1 MPDFS
6 IRIDRASSD
15 STKWNKYQ
23 DHDVIPFW
31 VADMDF
37 AAPDFVL
44 EALHERIDHG
54 ILGYAEPQSELVD
67 AACKWFWH
75 RFNWKVDP
83 DWLIWIPGVVPGLNI
98 ASRAIGSDGDA
109 LIIMTP
115 VYPPFLSVP
124 ENSDKQM
131 LRSPLLYDGARW
143 IMDFADI
150 GDKARLASGLLL
162 SNPQNPTGRVY
173 SENELSKLANICL
186 ANDVVVVSDEIHW
199 GIVLDEHRSHIPIAS
214 ISEEFAHTT
223 ITLIAST
230 KTYNIAGV
238 NCALGVIPDP
248 TLRERFVDATTGL
261 VSHISPLAYTATFA
275 TFRDQSSWLN
285 DLLAYLRV
293 NRDILERCVKEIPGL
308 AMAHVEGT
316 YLGWIDARSLQIDD
330 PATFFENHGLG
341 FSNGVDF
348 NGEGFVRFNFACH
361 RDLLLE
367 GIERLKRAVSTCNLG
382 S

>member
-1 MPDFS
+1 MADFS
-6 IRIDRASSD
+6 TRIDRTSSD
-15 STKWNKYQ
+15 STKWNKYR
-23 DHDVIPFW
+23 DRDVIPFW

-37 AAPDFVL
+37 TAPDFVL

-54 ILGYAEPQSELVD
+54 VLGYAEAQPALVD
-67 AACKWFWH
+67 AACAWFWQ

-98 ASRAIGSDGDA
+98 ASRAIGSEDDA
-109 LIIMTP
+109 LITMTP

-124 ENSDKQM
+124 ENSNKQM
-131 LRSPLLYDGARW
+131 LSSPLIYDGKKW
-143 IMDFADI
+143 SIDFADI
-150 GDKARLASGLLL
+150 EDKARLASGLLL

-173 SENELSKLANICL
+173 SENELSKLAEICI
-186 ANDVVVVSDEIHW
+186 ANDVIVVSDEIHW
-199 GIVLDEHRSHIPIAS
+199 GIVLDENRSHIPIAS
-214 ISEEFAHTT
+214 ISEEISLTT

-230 KTYNIAGV
+230 KTYNVAGL

-248 TLRERFVDATTGL
+248 SLRERFVDATTGF
-261 VSHISPLAYTATFA
+261 VSHISPLAYTAALA
-275 TFRDQSSWLN
+275 TFLDRSSWIK
-285 DLLAYLRV
+285 DLVAYLRV
-293 NRDILERCVKEIPGL
+293 NRDLLERCVDETPGI

-316 YLGWIDARSLQIDD
+316 YLGWIDARSLQVDD

-341 FSNGVDF
+341 FSNGFDF

-367 GIERLKRAVSTCNLG
+367 GIERLKRAVSSCNLG

>member
-1 MPDFS
+1 MADFS
-6 IRIDRASSD
+6 TRIDRTSSD
-15 STKWNKYQ
+15 STKWNKYR
-23 DHDVIPFW
+23 DRDVIPFW

-37 AAPDFVL
+37 TAPDFVL

-54 ILGYAEPQSELVD
+54 VLGYAEAQPALVD
-67 AACKWFWH
+67 AACAWFWQ

-98 ASRAIGSDGDA
+98 ASRAIGSEDDA

-124 ENSDKQM
+124 ENSNKQM
-131 LRSPLLYDGARW
+131 LSSPLIYDDKKW
-143 IMDFADI
+143 SIDFAEI
-150 GDKARLASGLLL
+150 EDKARLASGLLL

-173 SENELSKLANICL
+173 SENELSKLAEICI
-186 ANDVVVVSDEIHW
+186 ANDVIVVSDEIHW
-199 GIVLDEHRSHIPIAS
+199 GIVLDENRSHIPIAS
-214 ISEEFAHTT
+214 ISEEISLTT

-230 KTYNIAGV
+230 KTYNVAGL

-248 TLRERFVDATTGL
+248 SLRERFVDATTGF
-261 VSHISPLAYTATFA
+261 VSHISPLAYTAALA
-275 TFRDQSSWLN
+275 TFLDRSSWIK
-285 DLLAYLRV
+285 DLVAYLRV
-293 NRDILERCVKEIPGL
+293 NRDLLERCVDETPGI

-316 YLGWIDARSLQIDD
+316 YLGWIDARSLQVDD

-341 FSNGVDF
+341 FSNGFDF

-367 GIERLKRAVSTCNLG
+367 GIERLKRAVSSCNLG

>member
-1 MPDFS
+1 MADFS
-6 IRIDRASSD
+6 TRIDRTSSD
-15 STKWNKYQ
+15 STKWNKYR
-23 DHDVIPFW
+23 DRDVIPFW

-37 AAPDFVL
+37 TAPDFVL
-44 EALHERIDHG
+44 EALHKRIDHG
-54 ILGYAEPQSELVD
+54 VLGYAEAQPALVD
-67 AACKWFWH
+67 AACAWFWQ

-98 ASRAIGSDGDA
+98 ASRAIGSEDDA
-109 LIIMTP
+109 LITMTP

-124 ENSDKQM
+124 ENSNKQI
-131 LRSPLLYDGARW
+131 LSSPLIYDGKKW
-143 IMDFADI
+143 SIDFADI
-150 GDKARLASGLLL
+150 EDKARLASGLLL

-173 SENELSKLANICL
+173 SENELSKLAEICI
-186 ANDVVVVSDEIHW
+186 ANDVIVVSDEIHW
-199 GIVLDEHRSHIPIAS
+199 GIVLDENRSHIPIAS
-214 ISEEFAHTT
+214 ISEEISLTT

-230 KTYNIAGV
+230 KTYNVAGL

-248 TLRERFVDATTGL
+248 SLRERFVDATTGF
-261 VSHISPLAYTATFA
+261 VSHISPLAYTAALA
-275 TFRDQSSWLN
+275 TFLDRSSWIK
-285 DLLAYLRV
+285 DLVAYLRV
-293 NRDILERCVKEIPGL
+293 NRDLLERCVDETPGI

-316 YLGWIDARSLQIDD
+316 YLGWIDARSLQVDD

-341 FSNGVDF
+341 FSNGFDF

-367 GIERLKRAVSTCNLG
+367 GIERLKRAVSSCNLG

>member
-1 MPDFS
+1 MADFS
-6 IRIDRASSD
+6 TRIDRTSSD
-15 STKWNKYQ
+15 STKWNKYR
-23 DHDVIPFW
+23 DRDVIPFW

-37 AAPDFVL
+37 TAPDFVL

-54 ILGYAEPQSELVD
+54 VLGYAEAQPALVD
-67 AACKWFWH
+67 AACAWFWQ

-98 ASRAIGSDGDA
+98 ASRAIGSEDDA

-124 ENSDKQM
+124 ENSNKQM
-131 LRSPLLYDGARW
+131 LSSPLIYDGKKW
-143 IMDFADI
+143 SIDFADI
-150 GDKARLASGLLL
+150 EDKARLASGLLL

-173 SENELSKLANICL
+173 SENELSKLAEICV
-186 ANDVVVVSDEIHW
+186 ANDVIVVSDEIHW
-199 GIVLDEHRSHIPIAS
+199 GIVLDENRSHIPIAS
-214 ISEEFAHTT
+214 ISEEISLTT

-230 KTYNIAGV
+230 KTYNVAGL

-248 TLRERFVDATTGL
+248 SLRERFVDATTGF
-261 VSHISPLAYTATFA
+261 VSHISPLAYTAALA
-275 TFRDQSSWLN
+275 TFLDRSSWIK
-285 DLLAYLRV
+285 DLVAYLRV
-293 NRDILERCVKEIPGL
+293 NRDLLERCVDETPGI

-316 YLGWIDARSLQIDD
+316 YLGWIDARSLQVDD

-341 FSNGVDF
+341 FSNGFDF

-367 GIERLKRAVSTCNLG
+367 GIERLKRAVSSCNLG

>member
-1 MPDFS
+1 MADFS
-6 IRIDRASSD
+6 TRIDRTSSD
-15 STKWNKYQ
+15 STKWNKYR
-23 DHDVIPFW
+23 DRDVIPFW

-37 AAPDFVL
+37 TAPDFVL
-44 EALHERIDHG
+44 EALHKRIDHG
-54 ILGYAEPQSELVD
+54 VLGYAEAQPALVD
-67 AACKWFWH
+67 AACAWFWQ

-98 ASRAIGSDGDA
+98 ASRAIGSEDDA
-109 LIIMTP
+109 LITMTP

-124 ENSDKQM
+124 ENSNKQI
-131 LRSPLLYDGARW
+131 LSSPLIYDGKKW
-143 IMDFADI
+143 SIDFADI
-150 GDKARLASGLLL
+150 EDKARLASGLLL

-173 SENELSKLANICL
+173 SESELSKLAEICI
-186 ANDVVVVSDEIHW
+186 ANDVIVISDEIHW
-199 GIVLDEHRSHIPIAS
+199 GIVLDENRSHIPIAS
-214 ISEEFAHTT
+214 ISEEISLTT

-230 KTYNIAGV
+230 KTYNVAGL

-248 TLRERFVDATTGL
+248 SLRERFVDATTGF
-261 VSHISPLAYTATFA
+261 VSHISPLAYTAALA
-275 TFRDQSSWLN
+275 TFLDRSSWIK
-285 DLLAYLRV
+285 DLVAYLRV
-293 NRDILERCVKEIPGL
+293 NRDLLERCVDETPGI

-316 YLGWIDARSLQIDD
+316 YLGWIDARSLQVDD

-341 FSNGVDF
+341 FSNGFDF

-367 GIERLKRAVSTCNLG
+367 GIERLKRAVSSCNLG

>member
-1 MPDFS
+1 MADFS
-6 IRIDRASSD
+6 TRIDRTSSD
-15 STKWNKYQ
+15 STKWNKYR
-23 DHDVIPFW
+23 DRDVIPFW

-37 AAPDFVL
+37 TAPDFVL

-54 ILGYAEPQSELVD
+54 VLGYAEAQPALVD
-67 AACKWFWH
+67 AACAWFWQ

-98 ASRAIGSDGDA
+98 ASRAIGSEDDA

-124 ENSDKQM
+124 ENSNKQ
-131 LRSPLLYDGARW
+131 LLSSPLIYDGKKW
-143 IMDFADI
+143 SIDFADI
-150 GDKARLASGLLL
+150 EDKARLASGLLL

-173 SENELSKLANICL
+173 SENELSKLAEICI
-186 ANDVVVVSDEIHW
+186 ANDVIVVSDEIHW
-199 GIVLDEHRSHIPIAS
+199 GIVLDENRSHIPIAS
-214 ISEEFAHTT
+214 ISEEISLTT

-230 KTYNIAGV
+230 KTYNVAGL

-248 TLRERFVDATTGL
+248 SLRERFVDATTGF
-261 VSHISPLAYTATFA
+261 VSHISPLAYTAALA
-275 TFRDQSSWLN
+275 TFLDRSSWIK
-285 DLLAYLRV
+285 DLVAYLRV
-293 NRDILERCVKEIPGL
+293 NRDLLERCVDETPGI

-316 YLGWIDARSLQIDD
+316 YLGWIDARSLQVDD

-341 FSNGVDF
+341 FSNGFDF

-367 GIERLKRAVSTCNLG
+367 GIERLKRAVSSCNLG

>member
-1 MPDFS
+1 MADFS
-6 IRIDRASSD
+6 TRIDRTSSD
-15 STKWNKYQ
+15 STKWNKYR
-23 DHDVIPFW
+23 DRDVIPFW

-37 AAPDFVL
+37 TAPDFVL

-54 ILGYAEPQSELVD
+54 VLGYAEAQPALVD
-67 AACKWFWH
+67 AACAWFWQ

-98 ASRAIGSDGDA
+98 ASRAIGSEDDA

-124 ENSDKQM
+124 ENSNKQM
-131 LRSPLLYDGARW
+131 LSSPLIYDGKKW
-143 IMDFADI
+143 SIDFADI
-150 GDKARLASGLLL
+150 EDKARLASGLLL

-173 SENELSKLANICL
+173 SENELSKLAEICI
-186 ANDVVVVSDEIHW
+186 ANDVIVVSDEIHW
-199 GIVLDEHRSHIPIAS
+199 GIVLDENRSHIPIAS
-214 ISEEFAHTT
+214 ISEEISLTT

-230 KTYNIAGV
+230 KTYNVAGL

-248 TLRERFVDATTGL
+248 SLRERFVDATTGF
-261 VSHISPLAYTATFA
+261 VSHISPLAYTAALA
-275 TFRDQSSWLN
+275 TFLDRSSWIK
-285 DLLAYLRV
+285 DLVAYLRV
-293 NRDILERCVKEIPGL
+293 NRDLLERCVDETPGI

-316 YLGWIDARSLQIDD
+316 YLGWIDARSLQVDD

-341 FSNGVDF
+341 FSNGFDF

-367 GIERLKRAVSTCNLG
+367 GIERLKRAVSSCNLG

>member
-1 MPDFS
+1 MADFS
-6 IRIDRASSD
+6 TRIDRTSSD
-15 STKWNKYQ
+15 STKWNKYR
-23 DHDVIPFW
+23 DRDVIPFW

-37 AAPDFVL
+37 TAPDFVL
-44 EALHERIDHG
+44 EALHKRIDHG
-54 ILGYAEPQSELVD
+54 VLGYAEAQPALVD
-67 AACKWFWH
+67 AACAWFWQ

-98 ASRAIGSDGDA
+98 ASRAIGSEDDA

-124 ENSDKQM
+124 ENSNKQM
-131 LRSPLLYDGARW
+131 LSSPLIYDGKKW
-143 IMDFADI
+143 SIDFADI
-150 GDKARLASGLLL
+150 EDKARLASGLLL

-173 SENELSKLANICL
+173 SENELSKLAEICI
-186 ANDVVVVSDEIHW
+186 ANDVIVVSDEIHW
-199 GIVLDEHRSHIPIAS
+199 GIVLDENRSHIPIAS
-214 ISEEFAHTT
+214 ISEEISLTT

-230 KTYNIAGV
+230 KTYNVAGL

-248 TLRERFVDATTGL
+248 SLRERFVDATTGF
-261 VSHISPLAYTATFA
+261 VSHISPLAYTAALA
-275 TFRDQSSWLN
+275 TFLDRSSWIK
-285 DLLAYLRV
+285 DLVAYHRV
-293 NRDILERCVKEIPGL
+293 NRDLLERCVDETPGI

-316 YLGWIDARSLQIDD
+316 YLGWIDARSLQVDD

-341 FSNGVDF
+341 FSNGFDF

-367 GIERLKRAVSTCNLG
+367 GIERLKRAVSSCNPG

>member
-1 MPDFS
+1 MADFS
-6 IRIDRASSD
+6 TRIDRTSSD
-15 STKWNKYQ
+15 STKWNKYR
-23 DHDVIPFW
+23 DRDVIPFW

-37 AAPDFVL
+37 TAPDFVL

-54 ILGYAEPQSELVD
+54 VLGYAEAQPALVD
-67 AACKWFWH
+67 AACAWFWQ

-83 DWLIWIPGVVPGLNI
+83 DWLIWIPGVLPGLNI
-98 ASRAIGSDGDA
+98 ASRAIGSEDDA

-124 ENSDKQM
+124 ENSNKQM
-131 LRSPLLYDGARW
+131 LSSPLIYDGKKW
-143 IMDFADI
+143 SIDFADI
-150 GDKARLASGLLL
+150 EDKARLASGLLL

-173 SENELSKLANICL
+173 SENELSKLAEICI
-186 ANDVVVVSDEIHW
+186 ANDVIVVSDEIHW
-199 GIVLDEHRSHIPIAS
+199 GIVLDENRSHIPIAS
-214 ISEEFAHTT
+214 ISEEISLTT

-230 KTYNIAGV
+230 KTYNVAGL

-248 TLRERFVDATTGL
+248 SLRERFVDATTGF
-261 VSHISPLAYTATFA
+261 VSHISPLAYTAALA
-275 TFRDQSSWLN
+275 TFLDRSSWIK
-285 DLLAYLRV
+285 DLVAYLRV
-293 NRDILERCVKEIPGL
+293 NRDLLERCVDETPGI

-316 YLGWIDARSLQIDD
+316 YLGWIDARSLQVDD

-341 FSNGVDF
+341 FSNGFDF

-367 GIERLKRAVSTCNLG
+367 GIERLKRAVSSCNLG

>member
-1 MPDFS
+1 MADFS
-6 IRIDRASSD
+6 TRIDRTSSD
-15 STKWNKYQ
+15 STKWNKYR
-23 DHDVIPFW
+23 DRDVIPFW

-37 AAPDFVL
+37 AAPDFIL

-54 ILGYAEPQSELVD
+54 VLGYAEAQPALVD
-67 AACKWFWH
+67 AACAWFWQ

-98 ASRAIGSDGDA
+98 ASRAIGSEDDA
-109 LIIMTP
+109 LITMTP

-124 ENSDKQM
+124 ENSNKQM
-131 LRSPLLYDGARW
+131 LSSPLIYDGKKW
-143 IMDFADI
+143 SIDFADI
-150 GDKARLASGLLL
+150 EDKARLASGLLL

-173 SENELSKLANICL
+173 SENELSKLAEICI
-186 ANDVVVVSDEIHW
+186 ANDVIVVSDEIHW
-199 GIVLDEHRSHIPIAS
+199 GIVLDENRSHIPIAS
-214 ISEEFAHTT
+214 ISDEISRTT

-230 KTYNIAGV
+230 KTYNVAGL

-248 TLRERFVDATTGL
+248 SLRERFVDATTGF
-261 VSHISPLAYTATFA
+261 VSHISPLAYTAALA
-275 TFRDQSSWLN
+275 TFLDRSSWIK
-285 DLLAYLRV
+285 DLVAYLRV
-293 NRDILERCVKEIPGL
+293 NRDLLERCVDETPGI

-316 YLGWIDARSLQIDD
+316 YLGWIDARSLQVDD

-341 FSNGVDF
+341 FSNGFDF

-367 GIERLKRAVSTCNLG
+367 GIERLKRAVSSCNLG

>member
-1 MPDFS
+1 MADFS
-6 IRIDRASSD
+6 TRIDRTSSD
-15 STKWNKYQ
+15 STKWNKYR
-23 DHDVIPFW
+23 DRDVIPFW

-37 AAPDFVL
+37 TAPDFVL

-54 ILGYAEPQSELVD
+54 VLGYAEAQPALVD
-67 AACKWFWH
+67 AACAWFWQ

-98 ASRAIGSDGDA
+98 ASRAIGSEDDA
-109 LIIMTP
+109 LITMTP

-124 ENSDKQM
+124 ENSNKQI
-131 LRSPLLYDGARW
+131 LSSPLIYDGKKW
-143 IMDFADI
+143 SIDFADI
-150 GDKARLASGLLL
+150 EDKARLASGLLL

-173 SENELSKLANICL
+173 SESELSKLAEICI
-186 ANDVVVVSDEIHW
+186 ANDVIVISDEIHW
-199 GIVLDEHRSHIPIAS
+199 GIVLDENRSHIPIAS
-214 ISEEFAHTT
+214 ISDEISRTT

-230 KTYNIAGV
+230 KTYNVAGL

-248 TLRERFVDATTGL
+248 SLRERFVDATTGF
-261 VSHISPLAYTATFA
+261 VSHISPLAYTAALA
-275 TFRDQSSWLN
+275 TFLDRSSWIK
-285 DLLAYLRV
+285 DLVAYLRV
-293 NRDILERCVKEIPGL
+293 NRDLLERCVDETPGI

-316 YLGWIDARSLQIDD
+316 YLGWIDARSLQVDD

-341 FSNGVDF
+341 FSNGFDF

-367 GIERLKRAVSTCNLG
+367 GIERLKRAVSSCNLG

>member
-1 MPDFS
+1 MADFS
-6 IRIDRASSD
+6 TRIDRTSSD
-15 STKWNKYQ
+15 STKWNKYR
-23 DHDVIPFW
+23 DRDVIPFW

-37 AAPDFVL
+37 TAPDFVL

-54 ILGYAEPQSELVD
+54 VLGYAEAQPALVD
-67 AACKWFWH
+67 AACAWFWQ

-98 ASRAIGSDGDA
+98 ASRAIGSEDDA

-124 ENSDKQM
+124 ENSNKQI
-131 LRSPLLYDGARW
+131 LSSPLIYDGKKW
-143 IMDFADI
+143 SIDFADI
-150 GDKARLASGLLL
+150 EDKARLASGLLL

-173 SENELSKLANICL
+173 SENELSKLAEICI
-186 ANDVVVVSDEIHW
+186 ANDVIVVSDEIHW
-199 GIVLDEHRSHIPIAS
+199 GIVLDENRSHIPIAS
-214 ISEEFAHTT
+214 ISEEISLTT

-230 KTYNIAGV
+230 KTYNVAGL

-248 TLRERFVDATTGL
+248 SLRERFVDATTGF
-261 VSHISPLAYTATFA
+261 VSHISPLAYTAALA
-275 TFRDQSSWLN
+275 TFLDRSSWIK
-285 DLLAYLRV
+285 DLVAYLRV
-293 NRDILERCVKEIPGL
+293 NRDLLERCVDETPGI

-316 YLGWIDARSLQIDD
+316 YLGWIDARSLQVDD

-341 FSNGVDF
+341 FSNGFDF

-367 GIERLKRAVSTCNLG
+367 GIERLKRAVSSCNLG

>member
-1 MPDFS
+1 MADFS
-6 IRIDRASSD
+6 TRIDRTSSD
-15 STKWNKYQ
+15 STKWNKYR
-23 DHDVIPFW
+23 DRDVIPFW

-37 AAPDFVL
+37 TAPDFVL
-44 EALHERIDHG
+44 EALHKRIDHG
-54 ILGYAEPQSELVD
+54 VLGYAEAQPALVD
-67 AACKWFWH
+67 AARAWFWQ

-98 ASRAIGSDGDA
+98 ASRAIGSEDDA

-124 ENSDKQM
+124 ENSNKQ
-131 LRSPLLYDGARW
+131 LLSSPLIYDGKKW
-143 IMDFADI
+143 SIDFADI
-150 GDKARLASGLLL
+150 EDKARLASGLLL

-173 SENELSKLANICL
+173 SENELSKLAEICI
-186 ANDVVVVSDEIHW
+186 ANDVIVVSDEIHW
-199 GIVLDEHRSHIPIAS
+199 GIVLDENRSHIPIAS
-214 ISEEFAHTT
+214 ISEEISLTT

-230 KTYNIAGV
+230 KTYNVAGL

-248 TLRERFVDATTGL
+248 SLRERFVDATTGF
-261 VSHISPLAYTATFA
+261 VSHISPLAYTAALA
-275 TFRDQSSWLN
+275 TFLDRSSWIK
-285 DLLAYLRV
+285 DLVAYLRV
-293 NRDILERCVKEIPGL
+293 NRDLLERCVDETPGI

-316 YLGWIDARSLQIDD
+316 YLGWIDARSLQVDD

-341 FSNGVDF
+341 FSNGFDF

-367 GIERLKRAVSTCNLG
+367 GIERLKRAVSSCNLG

>member
-1 MPDFS
+1 MADFS
-6 IRIDRASSD
+6 TRIDRTSSD
-15 STKWNKYQ
+15 STKWNKYR
-23 DHDVIPFW
+23 DRDVIPFW

-37 AAPDFVL
+37 TAPDFVL

-54 ILGYAEPQSELVD
+54 VLGYAEAQPAIVD
-67 AACKWFWH
+67 AACAWFWQ

-98 ASRAIGSDGDA
+98 ASRAIGSEDDA

-124 ENSDKQM
+124 ENSNKQM
-131 LRSPLLYDGARW
+131 LSSPLIYDGKKW
-143 IMDFADI
+143 SIDFADI
-150 GDKARLASGLLL
+150 EDKARLASGLLL

-173 SENELSKLANICL
+173 SENELSKLAEICI
-186 ANDVVVVSDEIHW
+186 ANDVIVVSDEIHW
-199 GIVLDEHRSHIPIAS
+199 GIVLDENRSHIPIAS
-214 ISEEFAHTT
+214 ISEEISLTT

-230 KTYNIAGV
+230 KTYNVAGL

-248 TLRERFVDATTGL
+248 SLRERFVDATTGF
-261 VSHISPLAYTATFA
+261 VSHISPLAYTAALA
-275 TFRDQSSWLN
+275 TFLDRSSWIK
-285 DLLAYLRV
+285 DLVAYLRV
-293 NRDILERCVKEIPGL
+293 NRDLLERCVDETPGI

-316 YLGWIDARSLQIDD
+316 YLGWIDARSLQVDD

-341 FSNGVDF
+341 FSNGFDF

-367 GIERLKRAVSTCNLG
+367 GIERLRRAVSSCNLG

>member
-1 MPDFS
+1 MADFS
-6 IRIDRASSD
+6 TRIDRTSSD
-15 STKWNKYQ
+15 STKWNKYR
-23 DHDVIPFW
+23 DRDVIPFW

-37 AAPDFVL
+37 TAPDFVL

-54 ILGYAEPQSELVD
+54 VLGYAEAQPALVD
-67 AACKWFWH
+67 AACAWFWQ

-98 ASRAIGSDGDA
+98 ASRAIGSEDDA

-124 ENSDKQM
+124 ENSNKQM
-131 LRSPLLYDGARW
+131 LSSPLIYDGKKW
-143 IMDFADI
+143 SIDFADI
-150 GDKARLASGLLL
+150 EDKARLASGLLL

-173 SENELSKLANICL
+173 SENELSKLAEICI
-186 ANDVVVVSDEIHW
+186 ANDVIVVSDEIHW
-199 GIVLDEHRSHIPIAS
+199 GIVLDVNRSHIPIAS
-214 ISEEFAHTT
+214 ISEEISLTT

-230 KTYNIAGV
+230 KTYNVAGL

-248 TLRERFVDATTGL
+248 SLRERFVDATTGF
-261 VSHISPLAYTATFA
+261 VSHISPLAYTAALA
-275 TFRDQSSWLN
+275 TFLDRSSWIK
-285 DLLAYLRV
+285 DLVAYLRV
-293 NRDILERCVKEIPGL
+293 NRDLLERCVDETPGI

-316 YLGWIDARSLQIDD
+316 YLGWIDARSLQVDD

-341 FSNGVDF
+341 FSNGFDF

-367 GIERLKRAVSTCNLG
+367 GIERLKRAVSSCNLG

>member
-1 MPDFS
+1 MADFS
-6 IRIDRASSD
+6 TRIDRTSSD
-15 STKWNKYQ
+15 STKWNKYR
-23 DHDVIPFW
+23 DRDVIPFW

-37 AAPDFVL
+37 TAPDFVL

-54 ILGYAEPQSELVD
+54 VLGYAEAQPALVD
-67 AACKWFWH
+67 AACAWFWQ

-98 ASRAIGSDGDA
+98 ASRAIGSEDDA

-124 ENSDKQM
+124 ENSNKQM
-131 LRSPLLYDGARW
+131 LSSPLIYDGKKW
-143 IMDFADI
+143 SIDFADI
-150 GDKARLASGLLL
+150 EDKARLASGLLL

-173 SENELSKLANICL
+173 SENELSKLAEICI
-186 ANDVVVVSDEIHW
+186 ANDVIVVSDEIHW
-199 GIVLDEHRSHIPIAS
+199 GIVLDENRSHIPIAS
-214 ISEEFAHTT
+214 VSEEISLTT

-230 KTYNIAGV
+230 KTYNVAGL
-238 NCALGVIPDP
+238 NCALGLIPDP
-248 TLRERFVDATTGL
+248 SLRERFVDATTGF
-261 VSHISPLAYTATFA
+261 VSHISPLAYTAALA
-275 TFRDQSSWLN
+275 TFLDRSSWIK
-285 DLLAYLRV
+285 DLVAYLRV
-293 NRDILERCVKEIPGL
+293 NRDLLERCVDETPGI

-316 YLGWIDARSLQIDD
+316 YLGWIDARSLQVDD

-341 FSNGVDF
+341 FSNGFDF

-367 GIERLKRAVSTCNLG
+367 GIERLKRAVSSCNLG